1 MKHIRTPWLFLILL
15 VHGAHAQVLISDSL
29 LLTYTQQD
37 LIAEGVGG
45 ASYGVTVHRL
55 IYNTVDPFGEPTIA
69 SGAVVLPTAAPCSL
83 SLASYMHGT
92 ILDREDV
99 PSRLSNECLVG
110 YFLGGYGYVAALP
123 DYLGLGDSPGQHPYM
138 HAQSE
143 ATASIDMLRATR
155 EFCAQRGIGLN
166 GQLFLVGYSQGGH
179 TCMATHRMIES
190 LYPEEFQV
198 TASAPCSGPFD
209 ASGVQAA
216 VITSDQPYPAPYY
229 LPYVLLSYGRIY
241 PGLFNEVSEVFDA
254 PYDVLLPPLFEG
266 NNGSGAV
273 DDVMPDVPSEIIVDA
288 VLEAFITE
296 ADHPFRVALR
306 DNDVYDW
313 TPVSPV
319 RMIYCEADDHV
330 SYRNSVVAL
339 DAMQA
344 NGATSVSAVSA
355 GASFDHGSCAFPALF
370 AAKAWFDELHTPC
383 TDVGVNDMAEAG
395 WKFWPQPC
403 SDELWIQLPEHFRDG
418 GDWSLYQS
426 DGRVVRRGN
435 YGVAEQQRLD
445 LSGVSAGTY
454 HVELRSAAQ
463 RAFRTL
469 VVE

>member
-1 MKHIRTPWLFLILL
+1 MKPTRTLWLTLVLL
-15 VHGAHAQVLISDSL
+15 TGTVRSQVLISDSL
-29 LLTYTQQD
+29 LLSYTQAQLVD
-37 LIAEGVGG
+37 EGVGG

-83 SLASYMHGT
+83 SIASYMHGT

-99 PSRLSNECLVG
+99 PSRLSNETLVG
-110 YFLGGYGYVAALP
+110 YFLGGYGYVTALP

-179 TCMATHRMIES
+179 TCMATHRMIET
-190 LYPEEFQV
+190 LYPDEFQV
-198 TASAPCSGPFD
+198 TASAPCSGPYD

-241 PGLFNEVSEVFDA
+241 PGLFEEVSDVLDP

-273 DDVMPDVPSEIIVDA
+273 DVVMPEVPSEIIVDE
-288 VLEAFITE
+288 VLEAFATDP
-296 ADHPFRVALR
+296 DHPFRVALR

-313 TPVSPV
+313 SPVSPV
-319 RMIYCEADDHV
+319 RMIYCEGDDHV

-339 DAMQA
+339 DAMVA
-344 NGATSVSAVSA
+344 NGAPAVTAVSA
-355 GASFDHGSCAFPALF
+355 GAGFDHGSCAFPALL

-383 TDVGVNDMAEAG
+383 TDVGLDDLATSE
-395 WKFWPQPC
+395 WKLWPQPC
-403 SDELWIQLPEHFRDG
+403 RDEVLVELPETFRSG
-418 GDWSLYQS
+418 GAWSVHLA
-426 DGRVVRRGN
+426 DGRLVRQGN
-435 YGVAEQQRLD
+435 YGAGALQNMVIQGLA
-445 LSGVSAGTY
+445 SGVY
-454 HVELRSAAQ
+454 HIEFRSNALRVS
-463 RAFRTL
+463 RPL
-469 VVE
+469 VIE